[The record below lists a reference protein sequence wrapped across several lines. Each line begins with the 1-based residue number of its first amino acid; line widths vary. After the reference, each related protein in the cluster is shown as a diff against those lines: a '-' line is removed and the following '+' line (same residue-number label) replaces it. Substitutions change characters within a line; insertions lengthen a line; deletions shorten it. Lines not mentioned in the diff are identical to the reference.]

1 MKHDEDDLQ
10 FGKLLKQESYPATD
24 NSWFTRRVLN
34 RLPARHHRSWFMTAV
49 YVIVAL
55 VCALSWRSMI
65 MSLDGT
71 VTVRDMLYMAIM
83 ALVTMYAI
91 VSAAATVIR
100 TE

>member
-10 FGKLLKQESYPATD
+10 FGQLLKQESYPATD
-24 NSWFTRRVLN
+24 NRWFTRRVLN

-71 VTVRDMLYMAIM
+71 VTVRDLLYMAIM

-91 VSAAATVIR
+91 VSAAATVIH

>member
-1 MKHDEDDLQ
+1 MKHDEDDIQLGQ
-10 FGKLLKQESYPATD
+10 LLKQESYPATD
-24 NSWFTRRVLN
+24 NRWFTRRVLN
-34 RLPARHHRSWFMTAV
+34 RLPACRHRSWFMTAV

-65 MSLDGT
+65 AGLDGT
-71 VTVRDMLYMAIM
+71 VTVRDILYMAIM

-91 VSAAATVIR
+91 LSAIATVIR

>member
-1 MKHDEDDLQ
+1 MKHDEDNLQ
-10 FGKLLKQESYPATD
+10 FGQLLKQESYPATE
-24 NSWFTRRVLN
+24 NRWFTRRVLN
-34 RLPARHHRSWFMTAV
+34 RLPARRHHSWFMTAV

-71 VTVRDMLYMAIM
+71 VTVRDMLYLAIM
-83 ALVTMYAI
+83 AVVTIYAI

>member
-1 MKHDEDDLQ
+1 
-10 FGKLLKQESYPATD
+10 
-24 NSWFTRRVLN
+24 
-34 RLPARHHRSWFMTAV
+34 
-49 YVIVAL
+49 
-55 VCALSWRSMI
+55 MI

>member
-10 FGKLLKQESYPATD
+10 FGQQLKQESYPATD
-24 NSWFTRRVLN
+24 NRWFTRRVLN
-34 RLPARHHRSWFMTAV
+34 RLPARRHRSWFMTAV

-55 VCALSWRSMI
+55 VCAFSWRSMI

-71 VTVRDMLYMAIM
+71 VTVRDMLYLAIM
-83 ALVTMYAI
+83 AVVTIYAI